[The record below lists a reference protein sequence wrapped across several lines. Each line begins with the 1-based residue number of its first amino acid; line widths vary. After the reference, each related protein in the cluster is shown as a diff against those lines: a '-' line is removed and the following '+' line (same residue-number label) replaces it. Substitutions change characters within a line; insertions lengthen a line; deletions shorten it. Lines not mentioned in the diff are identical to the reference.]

1 MCLYAHQ
8 RIRAI
13 FPFFSTPPP
22 ILESLSQ
29 FIPFETHI
37 MQDNKR
43 IKRDVNYIKLNSL
56 FVYVCRSRLIFFYW
70 VEDVMCSRLRS
81 TNGRDQS
88 IFISKNAQMEM
99 LRLSRWHF
107 SKQKQKT
114 HYSSRFYLH
123 HFDKQIPYPHRRL
136 SARARLLYKAI
147 NRVLASSLNS
157 ICIIFLVSV
166 TSNNHTIFHS
176 MKSHDFAALFKVNAW
191 LITTHFMTFAQP
203 DS

>member
-56 FVYVCRSRLIFFYW
+56 FVYVCRSRLIFFLLSW
-70 VEDVMCSRLRS
+70 RCNV
-81 TNGRDQS
+81 QS
-88 IFISKNAQMEM
+88 ITIDKWSRPVDFHFEKCPNGNATTFEVA
-99 LRLSRWHF
+99 F
-107 SKQKQKT
+107 FETKT
-114 HYSSRFYLH
+114 KRHIIQADF
-123 HFDKQIPYPHRRL
+123 
-136 SARARLLYKAI
+136 
-147 NRVLASSLNS
+147 
-157 ICIIFLVSV
+157 ICIISTNKFL
-166 TSNNHTIFHS
+166 THI
-176 MKSHDFAALFKVNAW
+176 DAW
-191 LITTHFMTFAQP
+191 VHAPDYYIRPLIVC
-203 DS
+203 

>member
-56 FVYVCRSRLIFFYW
+56 FVYVCRSRLSLFLLSW
-70 VEDVMCSRLRS
+70 RCNV
-81 TNGRDQS
+81 QS
-88 IFISKNAQMEM
+88 ITIDKW
-99 LRLSRWHF
+99 SRPVDFHF
-107 SKQKQKT
+107 EKLPKWKC
-114 HYSSRFYLH
+114 YDFRGGIF
-123 HFDKQIPYPHRRL
+123 R
-136 SARARLLYKAI
+136 
-147 NRVLASSLNS
+147 NRNKRHIIQADF
-157 ICIIFLVSV
+157 ICIISTNKFL
-166 TSNNHTIFHS
+166 THI
-176 MKSHDFAALFKVNAW
+176 DAW
-191 LITTHFMTFAQP
+191 VHAPDCYIRPLIVC
-203 DS
+203 